1 MMVTK
6 SIIRILRIKVLP
18 TQLSKSSINS
28 NDPVNSGSKN
38 NHYGQVTGHLVIIP
52 TPYTLPIVV
61 PIYAD
66 EKTIRE
72 STKDYYYVVP

>member
-6 SIIRILRIKVLP
+6 SITRFLRIRVLP
-18 TQLSKSSINS
+18 TQLSKLSINN

-38 NHYGQVTGHLVIIP
+38 GHYDQVTGRLVIIP

-66 EKTIRE
+66 EKTTRGGQQRII
-72 STKDYYYVVP
+72 TT